1 MTSPTISVAMCTFNG
16 ARFVDAQLE
25 SLAAQKRLP
34 DELVVCDDRS
44 SDNTCETITRFARRA
59 RFAVRLVINDKNLGT
74 TKNFEKSIQLCHG
87 PIIAL
92 ADQDDVWYPH
102 KLDEIENALTR
113 SDVIAV
119 FSDADLI
126 TEDSR
131 PLTRR
136 LWRTLRFTRAEQKQF
151 ARGNSLEVLIRHPIV
166 TGATM
171 AFRKELFELVTPL
184 PPDESHDRWIAF
196 LLAGY
201 GRIES
206 IPQPLMQ
213 YRQHRAQQIG
223 PGPLTIRGKMAV
235 AKARAGD
242 FYCEEL
248 RRFREL
254 HNHIQQRQHDF
265 AGAKHIEIEIE
276 EKIVHLQ
283 HRAELAH
290 GKIARIPKILHHA
303 LNGNYWRYSGGWRSI
318 AKDLLLRE

>member
-1 MTSPTISVAMCTFNG
+1 
-16 ARFVDAQLE
+16 
-25 SLAAQKRLP
+25 
-34 DELVVCDDRS
+34 S
-44 SDNTCETITRFARRA
+44 SDNTCEIITRFARRA

-131 PLTRR
+131 PLSRR

-171 AFRKELFELVTPL
+171 AFRKELFELVAPL
-184 PPDESHDRWIAF
+184 PP
-196 LLAGY
+196 
-201 GRIES
+201 
-206 IPQPLMQ
+206 
-213 YRQHRAQQIG
+213 
-223 PGPLTIRGKMAV
+223 
-235 AKARAGD
+235 
-242 FYCEEL
+242 
-248 RRFREL
+248 
-254 HNHIQQRQHDF
+254 
-265 AGAKHIEIEIE
+265 
-276 EKIVHLQ
+276 
-283 HRAELAH
+283 
-290 GKIARIPKILHHA
+290 
-303 LNGNYWRYSGGWRSI
+303 
-318 AKDLLLRE
+318 